1 MLIIVDEVGIMN
13 TPEQICRD
21 CKHPKPLTE
30 EFWYRDK
37 SSETGF
43 ARHRCR
49 ICSRKYMST
58 EARLA
63 RKERRELAA
72 LNTRE
77 PEVFGAFEARA
88 LAREIKVKTQ
98 SFVFSIDREV

>member
-1 MLIIVDEVGIMN
+1 MN
-13 TPEQICRD
+13 TPEQTCRA

-49 ICSRKYMST
+49 ICSREYMST

-63 RKERRELAA
+63 RAERKELAA
-72 LNTRE
+72 LDGE
-77 PEVFGAFEARA
+77 PEVFGPFGARA
-88 LAREIKVKTQ
+88 LAQEVKTQ
-98 SFVFSIDREV
+98 SFVYSIDREV